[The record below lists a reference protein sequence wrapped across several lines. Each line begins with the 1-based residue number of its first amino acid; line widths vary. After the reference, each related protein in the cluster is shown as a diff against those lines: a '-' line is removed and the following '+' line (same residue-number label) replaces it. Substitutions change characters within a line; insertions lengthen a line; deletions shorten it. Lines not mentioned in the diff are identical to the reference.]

1 MIIDCKRNVW
11 RSDILM
17 LFAFWTCVPLLVIGL
32 FLGCRYSFS
41 GQDFDKTVEYMK
53 KTAAEA

>member
-1 MIIDCKRNVW
+1 
-11 RSDILM
+11 M

-32 FLGCRYSFS
+32 FLGCRYRFS
-41 GQDFDKTVEYMK
+41 GQDFDKTVECMK